1 MIESAVI
8 MSHSSPSEIDCK
20 SAPFDQFTG
29 IHRLATDRG
38 GHGEH
43 ARHHL
48 LVGRDKRTRANALIK
63 LTSKPGLVYERNLNN
78 EIATLSTINRELPTS
93 RYFPF
98 VIEHG
103 RLPDGRVYLTTSL
116 FDEFPLAT
124 AIDAERMPGK
134 IVGHLRTVI
143 EVARA
148 LIDLHRLQIFHVDL
162 NPMNILRRV
171 EHGKLVIRV
180 VDFESSYEL
189 ARHSA
194 GEFYDPPT
202 TSGYSAPEVPG
213 RAPDARSDLYSLGA
227 VLYTMLAGYPWT
239 WEAAVGSCVEADR
252 EMDPD
257 LKEILLAAV
266 DPNPD
271 RRYGSMAEFHAV
283 LSAYLER
290 IWPGRSW

>member
-1 MIESAVI
+1 ML
-8 MSHSSPSEIDCK
+8 SSNLSEIDCK
-20 SAPFDQFTG
+20 SAPFDQFTS
-29 IHRLATDRG
+29 IHRLATNRG

-43 ARHHL
+43 GRHHL

-78 EIATLSTINRELPTS
+78 EIASLSTINRELPTS
-93 RYFPF
+93 PYFPF

-103 RLPDGRVYLTTSL
+103 RLTDGRVYLTTSL

-124 AIDAERMPGK
+124 AIDAERMPAK
-134 IVGHLRTVI
+134 MVSHLRTVI
-143 EVARA
+143 EAARA
-148 LIDLHRLQIFHVDL
+148 LIDLHRLKIFHVDL

-189 ARHSA
+189 TRHSA

-227 VLYTMLAGYPWT
+227 VLYTMLAGYRWS
-239 WEAAVGSCVEADR
+239 WEAAVSTCVEADR
-252 EMDPD
+252 EIDPD
-257 LKEILLAAV
+257 LKEILLAAL

-271 RRYGSMAEFHAV
+271 RRYPTMLEFRAS